1 MLFSQSK
8 PLSWIR
14 MGQHLPKGQIEEGSV
29 KKVRTKKSFDR
40 HLRDKALMPLR
51 VRGKSL
57 PSFS

>member
-1 MLFSQSK
+1 MLFGQSK

-40 HLRDKALMPLR
+40 HLRDKALMASEGQRQELAII
-51 VRGKSL
+51 
-57 PSFS
+57 